1 MNTQKTFLFLTMIVN
16 ISLLALLFFN
26 DIVLL
31 THFLLL
37 GIMICHRQLR
47 KLMAP
52 SRKSRSVNKR
62 FSYINEVASSK
73 DGENANKRQ
82 RVSPGFVQK
91 VIVF

>member
-1 MNTQKTFLFLTMIVN
+1 
-16 ISLLALLFFN
+16 
-26 DIVLL
+26 
-31 THFLLL
+31 
-37 GIMICHRQLR
+37 
-47 KLMAP
+47 MAP

-62 FSYINEVASSK
+62 FSYINEVSSSK